1 MKNKLRF
8 LIILIILYF
17 CSYIFYGKNSLG
29 LQIIE
34 NTTFS
39 KAQDSIQIQIFDLE
53 DYNRNQL
60 EITKIIKEKG
70 LKNVH
75 VNYAENFLNDDKFSY
90 WLDVEPLTPF
100 ITFSYDGFFKKNEIS
115 EEYESLY
122 IWCFFKWIRVYKSDN
137 RAMY

>member
-34 NTTFS
+34 NTTFIRV
-39 KAQDSIQIQIFDLE
+39 QDSIQVQIFDLE

-60 EITKIIKEKG
+60 KITEIVKEKG
-70 LKNVH
+70 FKNVR
-75 VNYAENFLNDDKFSY
+75 VNYAENFLNDKEFSY
-90 WLDVEPLTPF
+90 WLDLETLTPF
-100 ITFSYDGFFKKNEIS
+100 ITFSYHGFFKKDEIS
-115 EEYESLY
+115 EEYESIY
-122 IWCFFKWIRVYKSDN
+122 IWCFFKWISVYKSKN
-137 RAMY
+137 RAMV

>member
-39 KAQDSIQIQIFDLE
+39 KTQDAIQIQIFDLD

-60 EITKIIKEKG
+60 E
-70 LKNVH
+70 
-75 VNYAENFLNDDKFSY
+75 NYADNFLNDKGFSY

-100 ITFSYDGFFKKNEIS
+100 ITFSYDGFFKKDEIS

-122 IWCFFKWIRVYKSDN
+122 IWCVFKWIRVYKSEN